1 MSQLKLLW
9 SMQQHDRRLAQLI
22 QKLKEIEKEK
32 KMDDLVVK
40 LQQLEYDV
48 TNKKTRKEVNELKIL
63 RSNNKLEQIS
73 SKIKD
78 IEKKLYDGSIS
89 DLKQLTYMSK
99 EAQDIKKESAKLE
112 KETLC
117 LMEETEKLGQ
127 ELIGVVDMYD
137 QLKEEID
144 EKIKVYESML
154 SHIKLEIKKEKV
166 IIDKISSRLT
176 EDLRNKYVTLKGTKG
191 KVLALVYEGKCNG
204 CHMTIPLFIM
214 SKLKN
219 KDEITYCDNCG
230 RILYYRESQSDFNHN
245 CTSKST

>member
-32 KMDDLVVK
+32 KMDDLIVK

-48 TNKKTRKEVNELKIL
+48 TNKKTQKEVNELKIQ

-73 SKIKD
+73 LKLRD

-89 DLKQLTYMSK
+89 DLKQLTFMNK
-99 EAQDIKKESAKLE
+99 EAQDIKKESSRLE
-112 KETLC
+112 KDTLC
-117 LMEETEKLGQ
+117 LMEDTEKLGQ
-127 ELIGVVDMYD
+127 DLIEILNMYNS
-137 QLKEEID
+137 LKEEI
-144 EKIKVYESML
+144 ESKIKEYESIS
-154 SHIKLEIKKEKV
+154 SHIKMEIKKEKA

-176 EDLRNKYVTLKGTKG
+176 EELRKKYFTLKETKG
-191 KVLALVYEGKCNG
+191 KVLAQVDDGKCNG

-219 KDEITYCDNCG
+219 KNEVTYCDNCG
-230 RILYYRESQSDFNHN
+230 RILYYKES
-245 CTSKST
+245 